1 MPWVGLRQ
9 ESDNIWIRTGSC
21 VVLNRRV
28 CQEVGNARLAR
39 SCRALLSYLPI
50 YPFRSGYQGD
60 SESPE
65 STFRTF
71 FVMYEQFLNFY
82 RKVVIDG
89 HCRGECSPI
98 PGVHINTVS
107 LLSALVN
114 TRRRILRL
122 PSIFLIK
129 NDSGSHL
136 KIHVSTPAFGSGVGP
151 ESSPL

>member
-28 CQEVGNARLAR
+28 WEVGNARLAR

-60 SESPE
+60 FEYPE
-65 STFRTF
+65 STCRTS

-82 RKVVIDG
+82 RKVCS
-89 HCRGECSPI
+89 HRWTLPRGMQPDSWCAYKYRIVAIRPCKYQEENI
-98 PGVHINTVS
+98 TVAFHI
-107 LLSALVN
+107 
-114 TRRRILRL
+114 
-122 PSIFLIK
+122 F
-129 NDSGSHL
+129 D
-136 KIHVSTPAFGSGVGP
+136 
-151 ESSPL
+151 